1 MPCRIL
7 YIDMISFRIA
17 GHQAFLLCNEK
28 GAERSPRALGPGPPR
43 SLKQACRA
51 HSSTLW
57 LQDGRPRVC
66 MHALSRVW
74 LCDPMGCS
82 PPGSSVL
89 GIHQARILE
98 WVAISCFRRSSRPRD
113 RTCVSCG
120 SCIGRRVRYQWAT
133 WEARD
138 GQSHLQ
144 IQHFPQLPV

>member
-1 MPCRIL
+1 MPYRIL
-7 YIDMISFRIA
+7 YTDMISFRIA
-17 GHQAFLLCNEK
+17 GHQAFSAMRRVLSDHQ
-28 GAERSPRALGPGPPR
+28 GALGPGPAR

-57 LQDGRPRVC
+57 LRDGRPRVC

-82 PPGSSVL
+82 LPGSSVL
-89 GIHQARILE
+89 GIYQARILE
-98 WVAISCFRRSSRPRD
+98 WVAISCFRRSSWPRD
-113 RTCVSCG
+113 RTRVSCG
-120 SCIGRRVRYQWAT
+120 SCIGRLVLYQWAT

-138 GQSHLQ
+138 GRSHLQ